1 MIHDNQYFQIKMY
14 TSRGLMRLARCLTT
28 RHCSSSV
35 KTSQSQLFKQ
45 QRLEK
50 MKHVKLYP
58 HLTTFKPTCSLDTFR
73 ENYNYLES
81 NSTSDDQVSLC
92 GIVTSCRDYGKKLK
106 FVDIERNG
114 VSVQFKLARENFS
127 SPEEFRQI
135 SDLLHRG
142 DKIGKIL

>member
-1 MIHDNQYFQIKMY
+1 M
-14 TSRGLMRLARCLTT
+14 
-28 RHCSSSV
+28 
-35 KTSQSQLFKQ
+35 FKQ
-45 QRLEK
+45 QRLDK

-58 HLTTFKPTCSLDTFR
+58 HLSASFKPTYSLDKFR
-73 ENYNYLES
+73 ENYNYLDS
-81 NSTSDDQVSLC
+81 NSTSDDTISLC
-92 GIVTSCRDYGKKLK
+92 GIITSCRDYGKKLK

-142 DKIGKIL
+142 DKIGKLIDVCKNELS